1 MSNEL
6 VVSENSGA
14 AAGSA
19 TEGLAGG
26 GGQAGFASLTVN
38 PTRKAE
44 IERIMKSDFARYE
57 DEGLNKEYLALLEAE
72 QYEVDPDSIPA
83 TRPLAPDQSRTELCS
98 SEAGRKLVHDW
109 DRSGGFKAHLAN
121 VQRDV
126 GEMVRAI
133 GSIRE
138 QRVFMEH
145 FDREVP
151 IPARL
156 AVYDEI
162 AAGTGIYVTPA
173 APSEVKHF
181 ASTPAGKTLVAEWGP
196 VAGEKVAMLRGRAT
210 RMTANMSE
218 ADADGFWTWFD
229 NLDAGPVAAIF
240 RKLAG

>member
-1 MSNEL
+1 
-6 VVSENSGA
+6 
-14 AAGSA
+14 
-19 TEGLAGG
+19 
-26 GGQAGFASLTVN
+26 
-38 PTRKAE
+38 
-44 IERIMKSDFARYE
+44 MKSDFARYE

-83 TRPLAPDQSRTELCS
+83 TRPLPADQSRTELCS

-126 GEMVRAI
+126 GEMVRTI
-133 GSIRE
+133 GSVRD
-138 QRVFMEH
+138 QRVFMER

-162 AAGTGIYVTPA
+162 AAGRGLYVAPA
-173 APSEVKHF
+173 SASEVKHF
-181 ASTPAGKTLVAEWGP
+181 ASTPAGRKLIEEWGSG
-196 VAGEKVAMLRGRAT
+196 AAERVAMLRSRAA

-218 ADADGFWTWFD
+218 ADADDFWTWFD
-229 NLDAGPVAAIF
+229 NLDVGPVAAIF